1 MLVQRLSQCDAIKTL
16 RTSVNMICTRWRT
29 VSVSSCCSYT
39 WAWQGV
45 MLMLGLI
52 GLLLRLLM
60 LVLQVVWALH
70 MVHSPSLLLLRRRL
84 LLL

>member
-1 MLVQRLSQCDAIKTL
+1 
-16 RTSVNMICTRWRT
+16 
-29 VSVSSCCSYT
+29 
-39 WAWQGV
+39 
-45 MLMLGLI
+45 MLGLI